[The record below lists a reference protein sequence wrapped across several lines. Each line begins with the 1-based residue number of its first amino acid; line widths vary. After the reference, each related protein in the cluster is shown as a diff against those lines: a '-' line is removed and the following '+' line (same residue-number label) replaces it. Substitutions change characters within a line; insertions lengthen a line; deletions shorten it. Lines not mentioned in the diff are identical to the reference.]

1 MQIENNL
8 SFSISNSVNDIP
20 ETEWNRLFDES
31 VIEGFGYHKTLE
43 ESNLKEFSIHYLL
56 AKRNNKLIAII
67 PFFTCDFSFT
77 TLIQGKLQ
85 KVIQG
90 IQKWFPCFLKFRLLF
105 VGSPTSEELYIGI
118 DKNESLETI
127 LNEAAKII
135 KSAAKKEKA
144 TAILFFN
151 LSEKHRDISTHLHKQ
166 SFASMKS
173 FPNTVLE
180 ISASSL
186 EDYIN
191 QLGKNTR
198 KSLRRKLRDTQS
210 LAQLKTEIL
219 EDISA
224 VKDRIY
230 ELYLNNLTDSD
241 VSFEILTPEFFTNI
255 AKYMPDTAKYFLT
268 YDNSNIIAFNLL
280 FIKGDTAIDK
290 FIGFDKELSRKY
302 NLYYATFSYNLNYC
316 IKNNIRF
323 YQLGV
328 TDYEPKVRLGAKIIP
343 LYVYAKFMNPLVNII
358 AKPILSLIQPS
369 NFDPVLKAIKY

>member
-8 SFSISNSVNDIP
+8 SFSISNSVNDIL

-56 AKRNNKLIAII
+56 AKRNNKLTAII

-85 KVIQG
+85 KVIHR
-90 IQKWFPCFLKFRLLF
+90 IHKWFPNFLKFRLLF

-118 DKNESLETI
+118 DKNEGLETI

-151 LSEKHRDISTHLHKQ
+151 LSEKHRDISTYLHKQ

-328 TDYEPKVRLGAKIIP
+328 TDYEPKVRLGAKIMP
-343 LYVYAKFMNPLVNII
+343 LFVYAKFMNPLVNII
-358 AKPILSLIQPS
+358 AKPILYLIQPS